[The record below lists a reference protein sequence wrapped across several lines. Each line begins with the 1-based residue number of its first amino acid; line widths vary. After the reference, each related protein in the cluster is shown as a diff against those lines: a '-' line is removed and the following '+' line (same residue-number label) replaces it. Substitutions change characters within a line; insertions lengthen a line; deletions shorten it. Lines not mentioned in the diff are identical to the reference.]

1 MSQPS
6 DPLSRI
12 TVDPAVCGERPC
24 IRGMRVRVSDV
35 VAMVADGMTFD
46 EILSEFAYLE
56 AEDLRAALHYAALAV
71 GHRVIRAA

>member
-1 MSQPS
+1 MSQAS

-12 TVDPAVCGERPC
+12 TVDLAVCGGRPC

-35 VAMVADGMTFD
+35 VDMVADGMTLD

-56 AEDLRAALHYAALAV
+56 AEDLRAALVSAR
-71 GHRVIRAA
+71 G